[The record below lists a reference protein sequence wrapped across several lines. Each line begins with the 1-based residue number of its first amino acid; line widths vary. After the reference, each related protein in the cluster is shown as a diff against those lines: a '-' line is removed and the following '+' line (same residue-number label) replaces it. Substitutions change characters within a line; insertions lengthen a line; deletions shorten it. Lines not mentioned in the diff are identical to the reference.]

1 MDHFRLRGTWE
12 EDPAPIPFP
21 RSVAGRD
28 AGSSGSTQTKPAEA
42 VGAVDDTIAGVER
55 ELDRLQLRFDQFKDL
70 FDASLEGFD
79 DGDHPS
85 AA

>member
-1 MDHFRLRGTWE
+1 VDHFRLRGTWE

-28 AGSSGSTQTKPAEA
+28 AGSSGSTQTKPAPE
-42 VGAVDDTIAGVER
+42 AVDDTIAGVER
-55 ELDRLQLRFDQFKDL
+55 ELNRLQLRFDEFKDL
-70 FDASLEGFD
+70 FDASLEGSD